1 MDDWPVAQLLTH
13 ERMEEFCSEALKNPT
28 GLSFPH
34 YVITPDGV
42 WKFDGDTWVYTESPQ
57 ILEDGIE

>member
-1 MDDWPVAQLLTH
+1 MDDLPVAQLTL
-13 ERMEEFCSEALKNPT
+13 ERMEEFCSEILKNPT

-42 WKFDGDTWVYTESPQ
+42 WKLDRGTWVYTGSP
-57 ILEDGIE
+57 LRMVLND

>member
-1 MDDWPVAQLLTH
+1 MDDLPVAQLTL
-13 ERMEEFCSEALKNPT
+13 ERMEEFCSEAPT

-42 WKFDGDTWVYTESPQ
+42 WKLGRGTWVYTGSP
-57 ILEDGIE
+57 LRRVSNE